1 MILYE
6 RRMVLGHPCKS
17 LVPSQPWELLVLGV
31 LEHPWKWRPCLY
43 HGHPW
48 KWVQGIFKG
57 VALETACLTWVGM
70 ILLWDGLLDMPQL
83 FSIFQILHRQ
93 LQIIRVGNCR
103 GLQVHL

>member
-17 LVPSQPWELLVLGV
+17 LVPAHPWKLLVLGV

-57 VALETACLTWVGM
+57 VDLETACLTWVGM
-70 ILLWDGLLDMPQL
+70 ILLWDGLLEMPQL
-83 FSIFQILHRQ
+83 FSILRILHRQ
-93 LQIIRVGNCR
+93 L
-103 GLQVHL
+103 